1 MADITI
7 IGIEQNIS
15 MRKGD
20 TREFEF
26 ELLDSD
32 ETPLDMTGYAVN
44 IQVRKSFTGSVVI
57 NATLQNDKVKW
68 VNQSNGRFKWVI
80 SPSDTSSLTFPTATP
95 EQVDYVYDVQVIAP
109 TAFPGTQTP
118 WYGVFSIVNDVTRV
132 V

>member
-1 MADITI
+1 MADITL
-7 IGIEQNIS
+7 IGVEQNIS

-32 ETPLDMTGYAVN
+32 ATPLNMTGYQVN
-44 IQVRKSFTGSVVI
+44 IQVRRSFNGSVVI
-57 NATLQNDKVKW
+57 NATLQNSKIEW
-68 VNQSNGRFKWVI
+68 VNQSLGRFKWTI
-80 SPSDTSSLTFPTATP
+80 SPSDTSSLSFPVQTP
-95 EQVDYVYDVQVIAP
+95 EQLDFVYDVQVVAP